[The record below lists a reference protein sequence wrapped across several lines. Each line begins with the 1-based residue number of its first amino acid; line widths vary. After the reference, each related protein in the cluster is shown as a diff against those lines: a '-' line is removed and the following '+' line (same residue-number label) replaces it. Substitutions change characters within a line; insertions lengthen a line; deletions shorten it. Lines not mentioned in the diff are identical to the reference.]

1 MTPITEPNP
10 SERLPTRPE
19 VAAHALVDGRYR
31 VRREIARGGMGVV
44 YEAVHQV
51 LGETVALKVLTQ
63 GARHQRGAERR
74 FQREAL
80 ALARARHPGVVG
92 VRDAGVC
99 EFAGPYVVLDRL
111 EGRGLDG
118 LLAAR
123 TRLPLASVLAL
134 ATELGA
140 ALTHAHRQGVVHRDL
155 KPANVFIATR
165 DGQERAV
172 LLDFGIAHVVGVDD
186 GVEDRLTRSGEVL
199 GTPEYIAPELLIDDG
214 EPTPRSDVYSLAVLL
229 YECLSGELPFA
240 GSTMQLMSAHLIAKA
255 PRPLAE
261 RHPELPS
268 FIDTA
273 LARALSRDP
282 SERPATPSA
291 LAALLVAAQGGVP
304 ALHLLS
310 DPSGAEVGGASR
322 RQFAR
327 APYGSPVRLDLGDR
341 VVDGRTED
349 ISEGGALVLGATTP
363 SEGHEVTIRLPL
375 PTSGR
380 VALLRAT
387 TKWVRTRR
395 GTHALGVEFIDL
407 TAEARADIARYVTL
421 MSPRP

>member
-1 MTPITEPNP
+1 VI
-10 SERLPTRPE
+10 
-19 VAAHALVDGRYR
+19 VDRRYR

-51 LGETVALKVLTQ
+51 LGETVALKVLTRQ
-63 GARHQRGAERR
+63 ARHQRGAAQR
-74 FQREAL
+74 FEREAL

-111 EGRGLDG
+111 EGRTLDG

-123 TRLPLASVLAL
+123 SRLPLPSVLAL
-134 ATELGA
+134 AAELGA
-140 ALTHAHRQGVVHRDL
+140 SLTHAHRAGVVHRDV
-155 KPANVFIATR
+155 KPANVFITHTSR
-165 DGQERAV
+165 GERAI
-172 LLDFGIAHVVGVDD
+172 LLDFGIAHVVGLDA
-186 GVEDRLTRSGEVL
+186 GFNHRLTRAGEVL

-214 EPTPRSDVYSLAVLL
+214 DPTPRSDVYSLAVLL
-229 YECLSGELPFA
+229 YECLSGELPFT
-240 GSTMQLMSAHLIAKA
+240 GNTMQLMSAHLIDKA
-255 PRPLAE
+255 PKALSQRC
-261 RHPELPS
+261 PELPS
-268 FIDTA
+268 VIDA
-273 LARALSRDP
+273 AIMRALSRDP
-282 SERPATPSA
+282 LKRPATPSE
-291 LAALLVAAQGGVP
+291 LASQLLASAGAAP
-304 ALHLLS
+304 ALNLLS
-310 DPSGAEVGGASR
+310 DPSSPEVGGASR

-363 SEGHEVTIRLPL
+363 SEGHEVTVRIPL

-407 TAEARADIARYVTL
+407 TTEARADIARYVAL
-421 MSPRP
+421 MSPRS

>member
-1 MTPITEPNP
+1 M
-10 SERLPTRPE
+10 
-19 VAAHALVDGRYR
+19 VDRRYQ

-44 YEAVHQV
+44 YEAVHQ
-51 LGETVALKVLTQ
+51 LLEETVALKVLTSQ
-63 GARHQRGAERR
+63 ARHQRGAEQR
-74 FQREAL
+74 FAREAL
-80 ALARARHPGVVG
+80 ALSRARHPGVVG
-92 VRDAGVC
+92 VRDAGIC
-99 EFAGPYVVLDRL
+99 EFAGPYLVLDRL
-111 EGRGLDG
+111 EGRTLDG

-134 ATELGA
+134 ATELGTS
-140 ALTHAHRQGVVHRDL
+140 LTHAHRCGVVHRDV
-155 KPANVFIATR
+155 KPANVFIVASQA
-165 DGQERAV
+165 QERAV
-172 LLDFGIAHVVGVDD
+172 LLDFGIAHVVGLDD
-186 GVEDRLTRSGEVL
+186 GVSCRLTRAGEVL

-214 EPTPRSDVYSLAVLL
+214 APTPRSDVYALAVLL
-229 YECLSGELPFA
+229 YECLSGELPFT
-240 GSTMQLMSAHLIAKA
+240 GSTMQLMSAHLVDKPA
-255 PRPLAE
+255 RPL
-261 RHPELPS
+261 RDLCPELPA
-268 FIDTA
+268 FIDA
-273 LARALSRDP
+273 AIMRALSRDP
-282 SERPATPSA
+282 VQRPVTPSE
-291 LAALLVAAQGGVP
+291 LASLLNANQGAP

-310 DPSGAEVGGASR
+310 DPSSPEVGGASR

-363 SEGHEVTIRLPL
+363 SEGHEVTIRIPL

-407 TAEARADIARYVTL
+407 TAEARTDIARYVTL
-421 MSPRP
+421 MSPR